1 VIYTYIRQFAETFLG
16 IKKLVHALDN
26 VDTKMELPSPTVLNE
41 RRVSGQPAQPGN
53 GEFTVTG
60 RKLLLSAI
68 IGNLDRSSFS
78 SFMEC
83 EDRVSCRLLDKLFQV
98 DSSIARIAR
107 VLASNLE
114 KTMER

>member
-41 RRVSGQPAQPGN
+41 RRVSGQPAQAGN

-60 RKLLLSAI
+60 RKLLLSDI
-68 IGNLDRSSFS
+68 TLPSSVIWIGVHSPALWS
-78 SFMEC
+78 
-83 EDRVSCRLLDKLFQV
+83 V
-98 DSSIARIAR
+98 RI
-107 VLASNLE
+107 E
-114 KTMER
+114 